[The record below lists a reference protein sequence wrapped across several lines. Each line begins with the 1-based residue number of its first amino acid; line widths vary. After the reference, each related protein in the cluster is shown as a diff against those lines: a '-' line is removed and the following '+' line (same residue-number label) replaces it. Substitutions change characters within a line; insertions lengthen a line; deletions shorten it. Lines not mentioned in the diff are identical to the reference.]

1 MKEDVQPKKRSEKII
16 ISISGETSEWLE
28 LYCKTDGILRK
39 DFVSLPLD
47 YFEHTGFDLLSQGD
61 TKGASLYLDKAG
73 ETPEKTLLQGIMQ
86 MLNGNYTEAE
96 NLLRKAEEAGLPQAS
111 ENLKILHEIY

>member
-1 MKEDVQPKKRSEKII
+1 MENFIMQPKER
-16 ISISGETSEWLE
+16 
-28 LYCKTDGILRK
+28 
-39 DFVSLPLD
+39 P
-47 YFEHTGFDLLSQGD
+47 
-61 TKGASLYLDKAG
+61 KAD

-96 NLLRKAEEAGLPQAS
+96 TLLRKAEEAGLLQAG

>member
-1 MKEDVQPKKRSEKII
+1 MLFRSV
-16 ISISGETSEWLE
+16 L
-28 LYCKTDGILRK
+28 LN
-39 DFVSLPLD
+39 P
-47 YFEHTGFDLLSQGD
+47 EHPVANLNAACILLSQGD
-61 TKGASLYLDKAG
+61 TKGASLYLDKAD

-96 NLLRKAEEAGLPQAS
+96 TLLRKAEEAGLPQAG

>member
-47 YFEHTGFDLLSQGD
+47 YFEHTGFDLQ
-61 TKGASLYLDKAG
+61 
-73 ETPEKTLLQGIMQ
+73 
-86 MLNGNYTEAE
+86 
-96 NLLRKAEEAGLPQAS
+96 
-111 ENLKILHEIY
+111 

>member
-1 MKEDVQPKKRSEKII
+1 MTMKEDVQPKKRSEKII

-47 YFEHTGFDLLSQGD
+47 YFRSEEHT
-61 TKGASLYLDKAG
+61 
-73 ETPEKTLLQGIMQ
+73 
-86 MLNGNYTEAE
+86 LNSSHNVISRMPSSA
-96 NLLRKAEEAGLPQAS
+96 
-111 ENLKILHEIY
+111 

>member
-47 YFEHTGFDLLSQGD
+47 YFEHGYGNFLGTGFFRH
-61 TKGASLYLDKAG
+61 
-73 ETPEKTLLQGIMQ
+73 GIF
-86 MLNGNYTEAE
+86 
-96 NLLRKAEEAGLPQAS
+96 
-111 ENLKILHEIY
+111 